1 MKIVAPDAYTLNPSG
16 DNPWTEIGK
25 LGDLTVYDRS
35 DKEQLIPRVADADI
49 ILANKVPLTD
59 RVLSELPKLRFVSVL
74 ATGYNVVDISA
85 ARQLG
90 IDVSNVP
97 VYGTD
102 SVAQFVFALLLEHCH
117 NVALHNDLVHRGQW
131 CKSED
136 FCFWKTPLT
145 ELADKTMGIVGF
157 GRIGRKVGQIA
168 CALGMNIIAC
178 DDNHSPAPEYQPF
191 AWKSLEELFA
201 HADVVSLHCPQT
213 EDNLHMVNSR
223 LLGLMKSSAILINTA
238 RGGLVNET
246 DLADAL
252 NTGKIAA
259 AAVDVIS
266 QEPMQLDNP
275 LLKAKNC
282 IITPHIAWATLE
294 ARRRLLET
302 TAKNIAAFIAGQPI
316 NVVN

>member
-102 SVAQFVFALLLEHCH
+102 SVAQFVLALLLEHCH
-117 NVALHNDLVHRGQW
+117 NVALHNSLVHGGQW

-145 ELADKTMGIVGF
+145 ELAGKTMGIVGF

-168 CALGMNIIAC
+168 HAMGMNVIAC
-178 DDNHSPAPEYQPF
+178 DDNRDQDAEYQPF

-201 HADVVSLHCPQT
+201 QADVVSLHCPQT
-213 EDNLHMVNSR
+213 EDNLHMVNKH
-223 LLGLMKSSAILINTA
+223 LLGLMKSNAILINTA
-238 RGGLVNET
+238 RGGLVDEN

-266 QEPMQLDNP
+266 QEPMQGDNP

-302 TAKNIAAFIAGQPI
+302 TAKNIAAFIAGKPI